1 MVSSIQSGA
10 RVLVTGATGYVGAQ
24 VADQFLNAG
33 YVVVGTSRTAAKAQ
47 NVKNYFDK
55 KYGTGKFEVYETGD
69 LVKDGAFDGAVK
81 DVDAIAHVA
90 SPVIFNTVDPIKEV
104 VELAI
109 NSTLSLL
116 NSALKY
122 GKNVKHVVITSS
134 VASIM
139 NGKASPD
146 HVFSEADWNDA
157 AFEAV
162 LSLKENGQ
170 PIDGFLAYV
179 ASKNEAERAIWRFK
193 EEKKPSFAISTI
205 LPSFVY
211 GALLPPPAT
220 VQEVQ
225 ANTTAKDIIFYYSG
239 ENQDPSKDL
248 GLSAFVDV
256 TDVALAHVRA
266 IEKGEKSDG
275 QRYVL
280 SSGTFTF
287 QEAVD
292 ILRENFPERQ
302 NVIAKGQP
310 GKKEQANRFDNS
322 KSVRDLG
329 IQYKDFKTSVLTTV
343 DSVKH
348 LYKL

>member
-1 MVSSIQSGA
+1 MVSSIQPGA

-24 VADQFLNAG
+24 VADQFLKAG

-47 NVKNYFDK
+47 NVKNYFDE
-55 KYGTGKFEVYETGD
+55 KYGAGKFEVYETGD

-90 SPVIFNTVDPIKEV
+90 SPVIFNAVDPIKEV
-104 VELAI
+104 IELAV

-122 GKNVKHVVITSS
+122 GKNVKHVVVTSS
-134 VASIM
+134 VASIVD
-139 NGKASPD
+139 GTASPD
-146 HVFSEADWNDA
+146 HVFSEADWNDVA
-157 AFEAV
+157 IETV
-162 LSLKENGQ
+162 LQQKKSGQ
-170 PIDGFLAYV
+170 PINPFLAYT

-211 GALLPPPAT
+211 GPLLPPPASEK
-220 VQEVQ
+220 EVQ
-225 ANTTAKDIIFYYSG
+225 ANTTAKEIVFYYSG

-248 GLSAFVDV
+248 GLNIFVDV

-266 IEKGEKSDG
+266 VERVDKSDG
-275 QRYVL
+275 QRYLL
-280 SSGTFTF
+280 SSGGFSF
-287 QEAVD
+287 QEVVD
-292 ILRENFPERQ
+292 ILREAFPERQ
-302 NVIAKGQP
+302 NIIAKGQP
-310 GKKEQANRFDNS
+310 SQKAAENRFDHS

-329 IQYKDFKTSVLTTV
+329 IQYKDFKTTVLDTV

-348 LYKL
+348 LY

>member
-1 MVSSIQSGA
+1 M
-10 RVLVTGATGYVGAQ
+10 
-24 VADQFLNAG
+24 
-33 YVVVGTSRTAAKAQ
+33 
-47 NVKNYFDK
+47 
-55 KYGTGKFEVYETGD
+55 
-69 LVKDGAFDGAVK
+69 
-81 DVDAIAHVA
+81 
-90 SPVIFNTVDPIKEV
+90 DPIKEV
-104 VELAI
+104 VELAV

-116 NSALKY
+116 NSAIKY

-134 VASIM
+134 VASIID
-139 NGKASPD
+139 GKASPD

-157 AFEAV
+157 AFETV
-162 LSLKENGQ
+162 LSLKENGK

-193 EEKKPSFAISTI
+193 EEKKPSFTISTI

-225 ANTTAKDIIFYYSG
+225 ANTTAKDIVFYYSG

-248 GLSAFVDV
+248 GSNSFVDV

-266 IEKGEKSDG
+266 IEKGDKSDG

-310 GKKEQANRFDNS
+310 GKKDIVNRIDNR
-322 KSVRDLG
+322 KSIRELG

>member
-1 MVSSIQSGA
+1 MSFRWGNIILIFSNFA
-10 RVLVTGATGYVGAQ
+10 H
-24 VADQFLNAG
+24 
-33 YVVVGTSRTAAKAQ
+33 
-47 NVKNYFDK
+47 
-55 KYGTGKFEVYETGD
+55 
-69 LVKDGAFDGAVK
+69 K

-90 SPVIFNTVDPIKEV
+90 SPVVFNTADPIKEV
-104 VELAI
+104 IELAV

-122 GKNVKHVVITSS
+122 GKNVKHVVVTSS

-139 NGKASPD
+139 NSKVSPD
-146 HVFSEADWNDA
+146 HIYSEADWNDE
-157 AFEAV
+157 AFQAV
-162 LSLKENGQ
+162 LSLKENGK

-193 EEKKPSFAISTI
+193 EEKKPSFSISTI

-211 GALLPPPAT
+211 GALLPPPTT

-225 ANTTAKDIIFYYSG
+225 ANTTAKDIVFYYSG
-239 ENQDPSKDL
+239 ENQDTSSDRP
-248 GLSAFVDV
+248 LSSFVDV

-266 IEKGEKSDG
+266 IENGEKSDG

-280 SSGTFTF
+280 SSGGFTF

-302 NVIAKGQP
+302 NIIAKGQP
-310 GKKEQANRFDNS
+310 GKKSNAHKIDNS
-322 KSVRDLG
+322 KSVRELG